1 MVLKKVIRS
10 ESVSNVK
17 VDYGVYYLNIIE
29 DTIESFIKI
38 DIHENDTYNYERV
51 VDTPNRKAFIQKS
64 DSNVLP
70 YVVSRYF
77 KYEVV
82 GSKITKEVYDKK
94 RKTLIDKLI
103 T

>member
-1 MVLKKVIRS
+1 MILKKVIRN
-10 ESVSNVK
+10 ESVSEVK

-29 DTIESFIKI
+29 DSIGSFIKI

-51 VDTPNRKAFIQKS
+51 VDTPNRKAFIQKR

-77 KYEVV
+77 KSEVV
-82 GSKITKEVYDKK
+82 GVKITKEVYDEK